1 MNKRLKE
8 AGRMVSAVGLPPSLK
23 EESYVTQKYG
33 YELPPNSVVGI
44 KIEPLQIYKV
54 TKKRIVEVD
63 PKKDFKDL
71 VKKHP
76 DTELVTLLGEY
87 INIFRNN
94 HLMMIERAK
103 QVQKHVESIEASTG
117 SEVGVSE

>member
-8 AGRMVSAVGLPPSLK
+8 AGRMVAAVGLPPSLK
-23 EESYVTQKYG
+23 EEAYVTKCYG

-44 KIEPLQIYKV
+44 TIERHQIYKV

-63 PKKDFKDL
+63 PRKDFKEL

-76 DTELVTLLGEY
+76 DTDLVTLLDEY
-87 INIFRNN
+87 INIFRTN

-103 QVQKHVESIEASTG
+103 QVQKHVESIKASTG